1 VQIHISKY
9 NSTNYNYLLINSL
22 VRIIRVSLAKFATM
36 IQFLLLIVTMSTS
49 IIYDFNKNSSPR
61 DWRIIDDG
69 VMGGLSQGNFSIDA
83 EGNGVFAGTVS
94 LENNGGFSSVRY
106 QCDKISV
113 TKDSKVFIRLKGDGK
128 DYQFRI
134 KDKKNNYLSYIT
146 TFKTSG
152 KWETITIKLSDLYP
166 SFRGQTLNLPNFNSD
181 SFEEIVF
188 LVGNKK
194 NESFQLVLDKIAL
207 E

>member
-1 VQIHISKY
+1 MIS
-9 NSTNYNYLLINSL
+9 LLILL
-22 VRIIRVSLAKFATM
+22 VATNT
-36 IQFLLLIVTMSTS
+36 TM
-49 IIYDFNKNSSPR
+49 IYDFNKNSSPR

-69 VMGGLSQGNFSIDA
+69 VMGGLSQGNFSIDSD
-83 EGNGVFAGTVS
+83 GNGVFAGKVS

-106 QCDKISV
+106 QCDKIKV
-113 TKDSKVFIRLKGDGK
+113 TKDSKVRIRLKGDGK
-128 DYQFRI
+128 EYQFRI
-134 KDKKNNYLSYIT
+134 KDKTSSYYSYIT

-152 KWETITIKLSDLYP
+152 NWEIIEIKLSDLYP
-166 SFRGQTLNLPNFNSD
+166 SFRGRTLDLPNFKSD

-194 NESFQLVLDKIAL
+194 NESFQLVLDKIEL